1 MKHYKRQVTIKL
13 LPVPR
18 NPGAFKGIIANHWSQ
33 FYQPV
38 YHYLHSYHRL
48 AFFVCFFANVG
59 YFLRNGWSPR
69 SRSHIKSSININM
82 YTPVYQL
89 LIVLYILQPE
99 VLEPVWSR
107 PSGPLLFMLRY
118 FTNFF
123 IILNRLYLL
132 IKLCLLKYSVCIA
145 TIVINEWQMYFPI
158 LQQLCR

>member
-1 MKHYKRQVTIKL
+1 
-13 LPVPR
+13 
-18 NPGAFKGIIANHWSQ
+18 
-33 FYQPV
+33 
-38 YHYLHSYHRL
+38 
-48 AFFVCFFANVG
+48 VG